1 MVAALRIKEISRRTF
16 SDGAHEDG
24 DLKPLVIADDA
35 PPRADEVIALGV
47 EEGEGGLLRPLGIW
61 AFGLVGEWILG
72 KPRAYRSVR
81 QRLVRGDEGDGEAS
95 NEEAE
100 YGEAEVDSEGDTTT
114 VVTSLMGADR
124 VLGS

>member
-16 SDGAHEDG
+16 SDGAHEAG

-47 EEGEGGLLRPLGIW
+47 EEGEGGSLRPLRLG
-61 AFGLVGEWILG
+61 ALGLVGEWILG

-81 QRLVRGDEGDGEAS
+81 QRLVRGDESDGEAP

-100 YGEAEVDSEGDTTT
+100 YGDAEVDNEGDMTA
-114 VVTSLMGADR
+114 VVTSLMGAAR